1 MFTSFPTCQPEKC
14 DLSHVPTKTL
24 KVTGT
29 SEKNRIPSILSISNV
44 QCWSLLVN
52 LSFGDPHWPSWHL
65 LHLHSFELIYIYI
78 YNIYISVPGAS
89 KFAPSSSKALA
100 AAVLNSRRRK
110 TASERQYQVIA
121 SWPVNSELQP
131 SCVAQNCWPNDTVH
145 INYQIPCF
153 CWIRNLTHDKSE
165 QRAAKQ
171 RCDLFAVTL
180 TVTHTQTAHRPFT
193 IFLSTILPPKKLK
206 HNTTLLVL
214 PLSLWGCFTPSGI
227 EDGRSQGLAGR
238 RGEFGSAWNWYIN
251 LKLWRWRR
259 CQLGQCGS
267 PKDKL
272 TNIGNR

>member
-1 MFTSFPTCQPEKC
+1 MRYS
-14 DLSHVPTKTL
+14 LV
-24 KVTGT
+24 
-29 SEKNRIPSILSISNV
+29 SISKV
-44 QCWSLLVN
+44 ISLCWWGILLFLRG
-52 LSFGDPHWPSWHL
+52 LSGPRT
-65 LHLHSFELIYIYI
+65 HSPTL
-78 YNIYISVPGAS
+78 
-89 KFAPSSSKALA
+89 
-100 AAVLNSRRRK
+100 
-110 TASERQYQVIA
+110 
-121 SWPVNSELQP
+121 W
-131 SCVAQNCWPNDTVH
+131 
-145 INYQIPCF
+145 
-153 CWIRNLTHDKSE
+153 THDKSE

-259 CQLGQCGS
+259 CQLGHCGS